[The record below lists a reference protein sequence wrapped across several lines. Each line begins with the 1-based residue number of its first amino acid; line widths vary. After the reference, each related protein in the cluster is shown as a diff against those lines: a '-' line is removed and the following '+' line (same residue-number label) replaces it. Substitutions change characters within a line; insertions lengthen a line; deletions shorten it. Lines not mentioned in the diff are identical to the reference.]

1 MRRDAVVMA
10 LLSSLLP
17 ALDLFEQEGLAPFLP
32 RYAGMDVLRGRTV
45 RVEEGGVMHEGV
57 ACGLADD
64 GALKVEMAGRETCFH
79 AGEVSVRA
87 A

>member
-1 MRRDAVVMA
+1 
-10 LLSSLLP
+10 
-17 ALDLFEQEGLAPFLP
+17 
-32 RYAGMDVLRGRTV
+32 MDVLRGRTV

>member
-1 MRRDAVVMA
+1 
-10 LLSSLLP
+10 
-17 ALDLFEQEGLAPFLP
+17 
-32 RYAGMDVLRGRTV
+32 
-45 RVEEGGVMHEGV
+45 MHEGV